1 MYAISEKGVNCPLVS
16 ELGFRDK
23 NGNWNELA
31 KALPGVTVSLKNDY
45 KTFTVDGLTF
55 EDVKRLDSSQ
65 MWTED
70 CDQYLWLDWRVHAKF
85 SVDIEKY
92 RRFSSDSGVTGRLYF
107 SDSLCESTE
116 PLAWWLVLLIVVLVL
131 LLICIIGL
139 ASCAAKPMAGAA
151 GTLKCKGN
159 VHARGSWL
167 QGPAYLTLN
176 ATSSNRIATLHS
188 RLDLEHRMC
197 HYPNLSNGKKTS
209 MTLSSPLR
217 QPMTSS
223 ASTEIYCKTIVTTN
237 TRVSQIA
244 TG

>member
-1 MYAISEKGVNCPLVS
+1 MNCPLVS

-31 KALPGVTVSLKNDY
+31 KALPGVTVSLKNDD
-45 KTFTVDGLTF
+45 KIFTVDGLTF

-116 PLAWWLVLLIVVLVL
+116 PLAWWLILLIVVLVL
-131 LLICIIGL
+131 LLICIIVTGLLYCQAHGRCCWYAEMQRKLAREREL
-139 ASCAAKPMAGAA
+139 ASMPRLPDVECYEFKQNRHSSLKIGPGA
-151 GTLKCKGN
+151 
-159 VHARGSWL
+159 
-167 QGPAYLTLN
+167 
-176 ATSSNRIATLHS
+176 
-188 RLDLEHRMC
+188 
-197 HYPNLSNGKKTS
+197 
-209 MTLSSPLR
+209 
-217 QPMTSS
+217 
-223 ASTEIYCKTIVTTN
+223 
-237 TRVSQIA
+237 
-244 TG
+244 